1 MEVSVQLPE
10 WTNAKT
16 LIMSGG
22 MLSDIIEA
30 MSLLTKEQC
39 ETMCVKKNFE
49 HFEYCSFDLLHYAIY
64 RNRRDVVD
72 HIFTEG
78 LFSSSFTTN
87 PNNSLPY
94 LHMACILGYM
104 DIFDL
109 IIQHR
114 PHEKSLLINKTAL
127 YWWGVKLT
135 MRMGK
140 YNKCIML

>member
-39 ETMCVKKNFE
+39 ETMCEEKSW
-49 HFEYCSFDLLHYAIY
+49 EYYSFDLLHFAILA
-64 RNRRDVVD
+64 NRRDVVD

-78 LFSSSFTTN
+78 LFLSSFTTN
-87 PNNSLPY
+87 PNRSLPY
-94 LHMACILGYM
+94 LHIACILGNM

-114 PHEKSLLINKTAL
+114 PHEKSLLIDTGEFNFSCFSMAAK
-127 YWWGVKLT
+127 K
-135 MRMGK
+135 GK
-140 YNKCIML
+140 YNKCMML